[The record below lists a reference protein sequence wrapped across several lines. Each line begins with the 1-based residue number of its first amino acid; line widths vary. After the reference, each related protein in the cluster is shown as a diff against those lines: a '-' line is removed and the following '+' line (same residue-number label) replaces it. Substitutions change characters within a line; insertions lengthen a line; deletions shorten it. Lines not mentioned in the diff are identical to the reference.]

1 MIFQSTVYPNVIPVN
16 GILQQY
22 LVSGGAISAGDFVQF
37 ADAVATGTKTLIGVE
52 PALAVQLNETDVLVI
67 SARTNYVIN
76 AVVVRFSGQSVSIGG
91 ITAIASGT
99 SSKVYEAKSAAVLSP
114 MQVVVGLGKTVSSGV
129 SSNMGLFAEAVLL
142 SVSGLDITASEPAT
156 LSKITY
162 NENGEVGDVNV
173 IALSETSGIALYGF
187 NNGSGVSSPCPNYAT
202 AISLMDN
209 TLSAGTP
216 VSLTGSSS
224 SGYGTSAET
233 SGVKISETT
242 VVASASGFLASGYV
256 LNING
261 TDVSIASSLQIDT
274 SSASDPSYVVDIGTN
289 MLLFVWRHASG
300 TSLEIRA
307 GYYNGGSVTLG
318 KTTKITGQK
327 SNAAA
332 DGALKISDGIALVCC
347 GGKATIIEVND
358 DLSIT
363 AGETVTLYTPTS
375 TYGVAHVY
383 ACRISKTAVFFYGYA
398 SCPAR
403 IEGLTIIPGTITT
416 PASADRLTAAHYSES
431 AGTLRVFGGS
441 SASNGFANTET
452 TMVQPYSNAAYGVAS
467 TGGAVGE
474 TIDVF
479 LPKA

>member
-37 ADAVATGTKTLIGVE
+37 ADAVATGTKTLIGVA

-67 SARTNYVIN
+67 SERTNSVIN

-114 MQVVVGLGKTVSSGV
+114 TQVVVGLGKTVSAGV

-142 SVSGLDITASEPAT
+142 SISGLDITASEPVT

-173 IALSETSGIALYGF
+173 IALSETSALAVYGF
-187 NNGSGVSSPCPNYAT
+187 DSGDTSVTYHCNTYAT
-202 AISLMDN
+202 A
-209 TLSAGTP
+209 
-216 VSLTGSSS
+216 V
-224 SGYGTSAET
+224 SAENNALTIGEPLQLTKAT
-233 SGVKISETT
+233 STNAGGIKISETT
-242 VVASASGFLASGYV
+242 AVVSAPVWFV
-256 LNING
+256 LTING
-261 TDVSIASSLQIDT
+261 VSVSIASG
-274 SSASDPSYVVDIGTN
+274 ASVVTGAPSVGSYIVDMGAN
-289 MLLFVWRHASG
+289 MLLFVGRYASG
-300 TSLEIRA
+300 TSLGIRA

-318 KTTKITGQK
+318 TKTTISGQK

-332 DGALKISDGIALVCC
+332 DGALKISDGIALVFC
-347 GGKATIIEVND
+347 GGKATIIEVNA

-363 AGETVTLYTPTS
+363 SGETVTLYTPTS
-375 TYGVAHVY
+375 TYGAAHVY
-383 ACRISKTAVFFYGYA
+383 ACRISEAAVFFYGRA

-416 PASADRLTAAHYSES
+416 PASADRIAAAIYSES
-431 AGTLRVFGGS
+431 AGTIRVFGGS

-474 TIDVF
+474 TIDIF
-479 LPKA
+479 LPKT